1 MTKKIRAQRIGNG
14 SPTYAVPSFN
24 WLCEVK
30 YLPYTETTLV
40 GWVKDIC
47 HDPGRNAPVAC
58 IMLENGEEMWNIAW
72 EGAYVGQ
79 KVLLGPEASID
90 YGNVVP
96 LEKVPEGYPVFNIE
110 SLPGD
115 GGKFARAS
123 GSYALVVGRTTN
135 RVLVR
140 LPSGKI
146 KEFHPTC
153 RATIGIPAG
162 AGRKEKPFMKA
173 GKKYH
178 YMHARGRKWPRVRG
192 VAMNA
197 KDHPH
202 GGGSHQH
209 EGYPTTV
216 SRRAPP
222 GQKVGHIA
230 ARRTGRKK

>member
-1 MTKKIRAQRIGNG
+1 MTKTIRAQRIGNG
-14 SPTYAVPSFN
+14 TPTYSVPSFN
-24 WLCEVK
+24 WLADVK
-30 YLPYTETTLV
+30 YVPESEKTLV
-40 GWVKDIC
+40 GWIKDIH
-47 HDPGRNAPVAC
+47 HDPGRNAPVAE
-58 IMLENGEEMWNIAW
+58 ILLETGETMWNIAW

-79 KVLLGPEASID
+79 KVFIGPEAPLS
-90 YGNVVP
+90 YGSVVP
-96 LEKVPEGYPVFNIE
+96 LEKIPEGYPVFNIE
-110 SLPGD
+110 SFPGD

-123 GSYALVVGRTTN
+123 GSYAIVVGRTSN
-135 RVLVR
+135 GVLVR

-146 KEFHPTC
+146 REFHPRC
-153 RATIGIPAG
+153 RATIGVPAG
-162 AGRKEKPFMKA
+162 SGRKDKPFMKA

-197 KDHPH
+197 VDHPH